1 MAQEQ
6 SPTGA
11 LPEQQSASV
20 AVQPQPVLVLPPKRT
35 LAQHILFF
43 VTRKPL
49 GTFGAG
55 VAIFLILMAVFAP
68 AIATYNPYSIV
79 SQCPDQK
86 RQSCKWA
93 NPGAKSE
100 RPVGTMWFGADHL
113 GRDVFS
119 RLIFGAR
126 ISLYVGIIASLV
138 GCTIGMMVGVISVHF
153 GGLTDLTTQR
163 FIDALISFP
172 TLILA
177 IAIMA
182 TLGASLLNVIIAL
195 SIVYIPSTARIMRAQ
210 FMAIKEMDYILA
222 SQAVGAGNWRIMIKH
237 MIPNCFA
244 LYLVIFTFH
253 LGGAIIAEASLSF
266 LGVGTPIDVPS
277 WGGML
282 SGATAQSVSL
292 APYLAIFPG
301 LAIAIVVF
309 SWNVL
314 GDALRDVLD
323 PRLRGAS

>member
-6 SPTGA
+6 GTPEALAGRATGPA
-11 LPEQQSASV
+11 LP
-20 AVQPQPVLVLPPKRT
+20 PPPVFVLPPKRT
-35 LAQHILFF
+35 MRQHLLFF

-49 GTFGAG
+49 GAFGAS
-55 VAIFLILMAVFAP
+55 VAFVLVLVAVFARLIANHDP
-68 AIATYNPYSIV
+68 FDTSVHAIWIA
-79 SQCPDQK
+79 
-86 RQSCKWA
+86 
-93 NPGAKSE
+93 PGAE
-100 RPVGTMWFGADHL
+100 YYLGGDNL

-119 RLIFGAR
+119 RLVYGAR
-126 ISLYVGIIASLV
+126 ISLFVGIVASFV
-138 GCTIGMMVGVISVHF
+138 GCTIGMAVGVASVHF
-153 GGLTDLTTQR
+153 GGKTDLIVQR
-163 FIDALISFP
+163 FIDALIAFP

-182 TLGASLLNVIIAL
+182 ALGASLLNVVIAL
-195 SIVYIPSTARIMRAQ
+195 SIVYVPSTARIMRAQ
-210 FMAIKEMDYILA
+210 FLAIKEMDYVLSA
-222 SQAVGAGNWRIMIKH
+222 RAAGAGAGRIMMKH
-237 MIPNCFA
+237 MIPNAFS

-282 SGATAQSVSL
+282 SGATSQYIGL
-292 APYLAIFPG
+292 APWLAVFPG
-301 LAIAIVVF
+301 LAIALVVF

-323 PRLRGAS
+323 PRLRGTN

>member
-1 MAQEQ
+1 MAQEDRT
-6 SPTGA
+6 SGA
-11 LPEQQSASV
+11 LPEQTNPA
-20 AVQPQPVLVLPPKRT
+20 AVVEQPHPILVLPPKRT
-35 LAQHILFF
+35 FLQHIQYF

-49 GTFGAG
+49 GAFGAS
-55 VAIFLILMAVFAP
+55 VAIALILIALFAP
-68 AIATYNPYSIV
+68 VIATHDPYDVI
-79 SQCPDQK
+79 
-86 RQSCKWA
+86 
-93 NPGAKSE
+93 PGAKWAD
-100 RPVGTMWFGADHL
+100 PGATHWFGGDHL

-119 RLIFGAR
+119 RLVYGSQ
-126 ISLYVGIIASLV
+126 ISLKVGIIASLV

-153 GGLTDLTTQR
+153 GGLTDLTVQR

-182 TLGASLLNVIIAL
+182 ALGASLTNVIIAL

-210 FMAIKEMDYILA
+210 FLAIKEMDYILA
-222 SQAVGAGNWRIMIKH
+222 SQAVGAGHWRIMIRH

-282 SGATAQSVSL
+282 SGAANQYVAL
-292 APYLAIFPG
+292 APYLAVFPG
-301 LAIAIVVF
+301 VAIAVVVF

-314 GDALRDVLD
+314 GDALRDILD
-323 PRLRGAS
+323 PRLRGSG